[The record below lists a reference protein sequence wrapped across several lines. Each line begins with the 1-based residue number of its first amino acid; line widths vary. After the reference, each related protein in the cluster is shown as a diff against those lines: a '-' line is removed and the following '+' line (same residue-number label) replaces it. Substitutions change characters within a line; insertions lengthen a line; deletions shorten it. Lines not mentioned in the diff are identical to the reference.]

1 MEGDHPNFYEIG
13 TIVIWV
19 CAILNIFGCILA
31 LIGITHD
38 DMSLTTVGV
47 ILSLVGGLVFAGLLS
62 IPVFDTIKD
71 TYDYIKNRSADKRQ
85 RKNDI
90 HKV

>member
-1 MEGDHPNFYEIG
+1 MEGDHPNFHEIG
-13 TIVIWV
+13 TIVIWG
-19 CAILNIFGCILA
+19 CTILNIVGCILA

-38 DMSLTTVGV
+38 DMSLTIIGV
-47 ILSLVGGLVFAGLLS
+47 ISSLVGGLIFAGLLS

-85 RKNDI
+85 QKNDG
-90 HKV
+90 V